1 MALCPNCGKKAIDPI
16 LKSQPYLIV
25 KESLTQNEI
34 DQALPFTL
42 TGKNKYGKDEQTN
55 SYYLM
60 KEMGMV
66 GINFQ
71 QLSLT
76 ALWMH
81 HPPKMGRTKESKAAF
96 QACLDYSIS
105 QVIKAA
111 EGKQIV
117 MLMGAEVV
125 RTFTGYGVSEVSGLK
140 CKSDLLPNVPV
151 VIPAHNPDNIM
162 KMPIGE
168 LRNALKVFAEEM
180 KIYEEYSKA

>member
-1 MALCPNCGKKAIDPI
+1 MALCPSCQKKVISPV
-16 LKSQPYLIV
+16 LKSKPYLVV

-34 DQALPFTL
+34 GQELPFAL
-42 TGKNKYGKDEQTN
+42 NGKNKHGRDEQTT

-60 KEMGMV
+60 KELGMV

-81 HPPKMGRTKESKAAF
+81 HPPKIGRTKESKVAF

-111 EGKQIV
+111 EGKQLV
-117 MLMGAEVV
+117 MLLGAEVV